1 MVPAFIYILHLAL
14 IIYAFMKYKKE
25 GIGEG
30 LLAVAFIGI
39 IFAVGWTIATILTN
53 LLFAFDWFETWY
65 WQHLDSWILLRIRK
79 EFSRDTISLLI
90 LTGIEIVFYY
100 CCFID
105 KGDKSKEKDTSSSNS
120 TTSA

>member
-1 MVPAFIYILHLAL
+1 MVPAYIFLLHLVL
-14 IIYAFMKYKKE
+14 IIYAFIRYKKE

-30 LLAVAFIGI
+30 LLAIAFIGI

-53 LLFAFDWFETWY
+53 LLFSFDWFEKWY

-100 CCFID
+100 YFFID
-105 KGDKSKEKDTSSSNS
+105 QGKKQIEKDTSSQDSS
-120 TTSA
+120 I